1 MIDENISPMG
11 KIKYKFNPDS
21 LSYYRVESS
30 FRQKAL
36 KTLGFFFA
44 FVVNASIGYLLYSM
58 AFDTPKEK
66 GLKRQISEMSLNIE
80 LFNKQLDDI
89 EAVLSDMQQRD
100 DNIYRTIFEAEPLN
114 YSVREG
120 GFGGTNRYKDLEKLE
135 NSKLVINTAK
145 RLDVITRKVVI
156 QSKSYDELTKM
167 AVSKEK
173 MLASIPAIQ
182 PIANKDLKRTASGWG
197 YRIHPIYKIKKF
209 HYGIDFTAPT
219 GTEIYVTGDGV
230 VEQVESSQRGYGN
243 HILVNHGFGIRTLYA
258 HLDKFTVKKGQ
269 KIKRGDV
276 IGHVGNSGLST
287 APHLHYEVQRNGEKV
302 NPINYFFNDLTA
314 DEYDRM
320 IELSMQPGQSFD

>member
-1 MIDENISPMG
+1 MG
-11 KIKYKFNPDS
+11 KIKYKFNPES
-21 LSYYRVESS
+21 LSYYKVESS
-30 FRQKAL
+30 FKQKAL
-36 KTLGFFFA
+36 KALAYFFVFLL
-44 FVVNASIGYLLYSM
+44 NASIGYLLYSV
-58 AFDTPKEK
+58 AFDSPKEK

-80 LFNKQLDDI
+80 LFNKQLDNI
-89 EAVLSDMQQRD
+89 ESVLADMQQRD

-114 YSVREG
+114 YSLREG
-120 GFGGTNRYKDLEKLE
+120 GFGGSNRYKNLEKLE
-135 NSKLVINTAK
+135 NSKIVINTTK
-145 RLDVITRKVVI
+145 RLDIIKGKVVI

-182 PIANKDLKRTASGWG
+182 PIANKDLERTASGWG

-230 VEQVESSQRGYGN
+230 VEQIESSHRGYGN
-243 HILVNHGFGIRTLYA
+243 SVIVNHGFGIKTLYA
-258 HLDKFTVKKGQ
+258 HMDRFNIKQGQ
-269 KIKRGDV
+269 KVKRGDV
-276 IGHVGNSGLST
+276 IGFVGNSGLST
-287 APHLHYEVQRNGEKV
+287 APHLHYEVLRTGEKV